1 MIKRH
6 FESIF
11 YFTLALLVY
20 LQVAF
25 PKLIPIGV
33 LVLLV
38 VVILGYQ
45 SKNLVFTLKKPLL
58 IMGLLYIAYGI
69 AYFFTH
75 NPELANFYLVNK
87 LTFLLFPLLFM
98 FQTRFQFQLAP
109 IFIALTIGVAQV
121 GILGFV
127 HSIQCHQES
136 ALGFDCFKSS
146 NFSHLHHPSYF
157 AMYILLAIYGAWLG
171 FLQKWPYFKRTWII
185 PVTVLFLVFY
195 GLCFSLAG
203 LLFGCFLVLFLALRW
218 IKKKYGK
225 RTYFSVMILSPI
237 LLIVFLLSIPKY
249 NDEIN
254 STVGSTVKFI
264 KDPLHYVRQNTD
276 YHTGSEIRLILWAVS
291 TKILLENPQ
300 GLGLANIDV
309 AMEKELRTYGQY
321 GMAPNHYNPHN
332 QFLQT
337 GLELGFAGL
346 IILIGLFWSLIRWGR
361 QHQHTLLILLTS
373 FFAFNALFESVFQ
386 RQSGTVFFALMV
398 CVLMIQQ
405 IKSETSQG
413 LNGVEE

>member
-1 MIKRH
+1 
-6 FESIF
+6 
-11 YFTLALLVY
+11 
-20 LQVAF
+20 
-25 PKLIPIGV
+25 
-33 LVLLV
+33 
-38 VVILGYQ
+38 
-45 SKNLVFTLKKPLL
+45 
-58 IMGLLYIAYGI
+58 MGLLYFAYGI

-75 NPELANFYLVNK
+75 NPELANFYLMNK

-121 GILGFV
+121 GMLGFI

-157 AMYILLAIYGAWLG
+157 AMYILLAIYGAWMG
-171 FLQKWPYFKRTWII
+171 FHQKWTYFKRSWII
-185 PVTVLFLVFY
+185 PTTVLFLGFY
-195 GLCFSLAG
+195 ALCFSLAG

-225 RTYFSVMILSPI
+225 RTYFSVMFLSPI
-237 LLIVFLLSIPKY
+237 LLIVFLLSIPRY

-264 KDPLHYVRQNTD
+264 KDPLQYVRQNTD

-291 TKILLENPQ
+291 TKILFENPQ

-337 GLELGFAGL
+337 GLELGIAGL
-346 IILIGLFWSLIRWGR
+346 IVLIGLFWSLIRWGR
-361 QHQHTLLILLTS
+361 QHQLPLLVLLSS

-405 IKSETSQG
+405 IKNKTSQE